1 MPGRRICW
9 TPPLD
14 SRLRGNDGSAEVSG
28 EGPLVRHVWVDYAWR
43 SLVETIAYQPQ
54 YCNNEGAENHRFLRH
69 LFLALVAATE
79 SKGDEMANR
88 LEGKVAIVTGG
99 NSGIGEATGKVL
111 GRRGRQGRTV
121 SQEAGQRSSR
131 ASRDPRCRRRC
142 HLHYLRRKR
151 PRVGRGCGRAGRR
164 YVCGVQILV
173 NNAGGGALGGKAGE
187 PMRLESNATWDRV
200 ISVNLTGP
208 FYMTRVVWPHM
219 VEAGGG
225 VITNI
230 SSGAAGAG
238 FTTKLLEIGGGF
250 DVSSYY
256 ASKAGLEGFTRV
268 TASMGGPDNIRVN
281 AIRPQLIVDKRR
293 PSLARG
299 PARPVASPGRPAPR
313 GRHRQNGTVPQL

>member
-1 MPGRRICW
+1 
-9 TPPLD
+9 
-14 SRLRGNDGSAEVSG
+14 
-28 EGPLVRHVWVDYAWR
+28 
-43 SLVETIAYQPQ
+43 
-54 YCNNEGAENHRFLRH
+54 
-69 LFLALVAATE
+69 
-79 SKGDEMANR
+79 MANR

-111 GRRGRQGRTV
+111 AGEGAKVALLARRQDKGQAVQAEIRDAGGDATFITCDV
-121 SQEAGQRSSR
+121 SDHASVEAAVAQAVDTYG
-131 ASRDPRCRRRC
+131 
-142 HLHYLRRKR
+142 
-151 PRVGRGCGRAGRR
+151 
-164 YVCGVQILV
+164 GVQILV
-173 NNAGGGALGGKAGE
+173 NNAGGGALGGRAGE

-208 FYMTRVVWPHM
+208 FYMTRAVWPHM

-281 AIRPQLIVDKRR
+281 AIRPQLIVDKQGRHWLEGLR
-293 PSLARG
+293 ALLQVLDGQLQGKTSPKWYCSSALTTPATS
-299 PARPVASPGRPAPR
+299 PARPWRLAVGSCTNCSNPSTTVVPCRTLSPDA
-313 GRHRQNGTVPQL
+313 RHIGLSPSRRLHYQTNARAAQ

>member
-1 MPGRRICW
+1 
-9 TPPLD
+9 
-14 SRLRGNDGSAEVSG
+14 
-28 EGPLVRHVWVDYAWR
+28 
-43 SLVETIAYQPQ
+43 
-54 YCNNEGAENHRFLRH
+54 
-69 LFLALVAATE
+69 
-79 SKGDEMANR
+79 MANR

-111 GRRGRQGRTV
+111 AGEGAKVALLARRQDKGQTV
-121 SQEAGQRSSR
+121 QAEIRDAGGDATFITCDVSDHASVEAAVAQAVDTYG
-131 ASRDPRCRRRC
+131 
-142 HLHYLRRKR
+142 
-151 PRVGRGCGRAGRR
+151 
-164 YVCGVQILV
+164 GVQILV

-208 FYMTRVVWPHM
+208 FYMTRAVWPHM

-281 AIRPQLIVDKRR
+281 AIRPQLIVDKQ
-293 PSLARG
+293 
-299 PARPVASPGRPAPR
+299 
-313 GRHRQNGTVPQL
+313 GRHWLEGLRALLQVLDGQLQGEDIAKMVLFLSSDDARYITGETLEVGGGFMYKL